1 MTWQLSGNKLRLVAD
16 TVSQINSLFA
26 TAHTILALL
35 GMVALGIAALGM
47 FNTLTVSLLERA
59 REVGLMKAMGMKSSE
74 EKELFLTESMI
85 MGLFGGVLGLLLG
98 LLGGKLVSSLLSL
111 FAVLRVLDLLTS
123 HISRL
128 LLLLLS

>member
-16 TVSQINSLFA
+16 TVSQTNSLFA

-98 LLGGKLVSSLLSL
+98 FLGGKLVSSLLSL